1 MSKET
6 GEKIEIKFKIK
17 TFKSRVSRLRYF
29 VGYVAYLI
37 IGALVFRVFEAP
49 HEVLF
54 IFQA

>member
-6 GEKIEIKFKIK
+6 GEKIENKFKIK
-17 TFKSRVSRLRYF
+17 PFQSRVSRLRYF

-37 IGALVFRVFEAP
+37 IGALVFRIFEAP